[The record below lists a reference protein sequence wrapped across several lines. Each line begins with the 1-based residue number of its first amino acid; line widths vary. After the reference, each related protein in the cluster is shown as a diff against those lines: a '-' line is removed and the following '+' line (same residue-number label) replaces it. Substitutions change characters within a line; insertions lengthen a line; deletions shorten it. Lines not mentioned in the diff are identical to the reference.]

1 MQPSAPLRRAATLAA
16 TALAVVAAVALTPL
30 SADAS
35 AGQPAKVMSPVAAGQ
50 LAKSLTPQLKGAAA
64 GSYYDRTA
72 KKLVVNVTTPEA
84 AGKVRKAGA
93 EPRKVRYADETL
105 AATMATLNASEPI
118 PGTAWVPD
126 PRVNKVVV
134 TADPTVTEAK
144 LAQLNT
150 VLKPLGDT
158 VQLERTDSE
167 LKLYL
172 SGGDAI
178 YSSNVSSVRA
188 RCSLGFNVKRS
199 GKPDAFLTAGHC
211 GNPVKSWST
220 SDGGAEIALVPD
232 GGSSFPGNDYA
243 IAEYNANAP
252 EHLSE
257 VNLYDGDTQPI
268 TAARDAVLNE
278 DVQRSGAT
286 TGLHGGTVTGLNAT
300 VNFREGQVTG
310 LIKTDICAE
319 AGDSGGPLFSGT
331 DAIGLTSGGAGDCKG
346 GTATTYFQPVVEA
359 LTAFGATVG

>member
-1 MQPSAPLRRAATLAA
+1 MQPSAPRRRAATLAA
-16 TALAVVAAVALTPL
+16 TALAVVAAVALTPH

-35 AGQPAKVMSPVAAGQ
+35 AGQPAKVKSPVAAGQ
-50 LAKSLTPQLKGAAA
+50 VLK
-64 GSYYDRTA
+64 T
-72 KKLVVNVTTPEA
+72 
-84 AGKVRKAGA
+84 GA
-93 EPRKVRYADETL
+93 EPRKVRFDDSTL
-105 AATMATLNASEPI
+105 AATMTTLNASEPI

-126 PRVNKVVV
+126 PRINKVVV

-178 YSSNVSSVRA
+178 YGSSASTIRA

-211 GNPVKSWST
+211 GNPIKSWST
-220 SDGGAEIALVPD
+220 SDGGPEVALVPA

-243 IAEYNANAP
+243 IAEYTAAEPHPSN
-252 EHLSE
+252 
-257 VNLYDGDTQPI
+257 VNLYNGTYQAI
-268 TAARDAVLNE
+268 TSARDAVLNE
-278 DVQRSGAT
+278 SVQRSGST
-286 TGLHGGTVTGLNAT
+286 THLHGGTVTGLNAT
-300 VNFREGQVTG
+300 VNYKEGQVTG
-310 LIKTDICAE
+310 LIRTNVCAE
-319 AGDSGGPLFSGT
+319 PGDSGGALFSGT
-331 DAIGLTSGGAGDCKG
+331 AAIGLTSGGTGDCTNG
-346 GTATTYFQPVVEA
+346 GTTYYQPVTEA
-359 LTAFGATVG
+359 LSAFGATIP

>member
-1 MQPSAPLRRAATLAA
+1 MQPSAPFRRAATLAA
-16 TALAVVAAVALTPL
+16 TTLAVVAAVALTPL

-35 AGQPAKVMSPVAAGQ
+35 AGQPAKVMSPAAAGQ

-64 GSYYDRTA
+64 GSYYNRAT

-93 EPRKVRYADETL
+93 EPRTVRFDDSTL
-105 AATMATLNASEPI
+105 AATMTTLNASEPI

-126 PRVNKVVV
+126 ARINKVLV

-150 VLKPLGDT
+150 VLKPLGET
-158 VQLERTDSE
+158 VQLERTTSE

-178 YSSNVSSVRA
+178 YGSNASTIRA

-211 GNPVKSWST
+211 GNPIKSWAT
-220 SDGGAEIALVPD
+220 SDGGPEIALVPG

-243 IAEYNANAP
+243 IAEYTASAP
-252 EHLSE
+252 AHPSN
-257 VNLYDGDTQPI
+257 VNLYNSSFQAI
-268 TAARDAVLNE
+268 TSARDAVLNE
-278 DVQRSGAT
+278 SVQRSGST
-286 TGLHGGTVTGLNAT
+286 TQLHGGTVTGLNAT
-300 VNFREGQVTG
+300 VNYKEGQVTG
-310 LIKTDICAE
+310 LIKTNVCAQP
-319 AGDSGGPLFSGT
+319 GDSGGSLFSGT
-331 DAIGLTSGGAGDCKG
+331 AAIGLTSGGTGDCTSG
-346 GTATTYFQPVVEA
+346 GTTYYQPVVEA
-359 LTAFGATVG
+359 LNAFGATIG